1 MSAANEPTRSRPV
14 SIEVHCVGCGKL
26 LKAPES
32 SGGKWS
38 KCPACGHRVYVPLAE
53 EERDE
58 IPLAPEDTDLYQ
70 QEQKLRAERLELD
83 RQLRGETKEPAEG
96 AASSGGGRSNYAAA
110 GGGGRSS
117 GAASGDVESMVID
130 YLRAM
135 RDSSFN
141 EADDILNGL
150 LKQRPA
156 AIRVIDHLANDQIPP
171 DDLSDVPP
179 AVYQGFLKNLRSQL

>member
-1 MSAANEPTRSRPV
+1 M

-53 EERDE
+53 NERDE

-70 QEQKLRAERLELD
+70 QDQKLRAERLELD
-83 RQLRGETKEPAEG
+83 RQLRGETKEPPEG
-96 AASSGGGRSNYAAA
+96 ASSDNAGAANPAARSRSASGT
-110 GGGGRSS
+110 
-117 GAASGDVESMVID
+117 ASGDVESMVID

-135 RDSSFN
+135 RDSDFN
-141 EADDILNGL
+141 EADDILRQL
-150 LKQRPA
+150 LKKRPA
-156 AIRVIDHLANDQIPP
+156 VIRVIDHLASEQIPP
-171 DDLSDVPP
+171 EELSDVPG
-179 AVYQGFLKNLRSQL
+179 AVFQGFLKNLRSQL